1 MKRNKAY
8 KIVKQGVILRVVD
21 DRKGVTEE
29 TFEPPVGSVIIV
41 HHKELWGDEKP
52 FYGLVSFYKNELY
65 HEAFFGVIENRDDE
79 GRIDESYFEITNDAP
94 WS

>member
-1 MKRNKAY
+1 MKKDRAY
-8 KIVKQGVILRVVD
+8 RIVKPGAIIRVVD

-52 FYGLVSFYKNELY
+52 FHGLVSFFKDKSC
-65 HEAFFGVIENRDDE
+65 HEAFFGVVENRDDE

-94 WS
+94 WA